1 MTDVDQRV
9 VQMRFDDKDF
19 EEKARKTM
27 STLDKLNEKLSFD
40 EAAKKS
46 DAALNDIV
54 DNVETIANKAYS
66 IVDRIIDKIK
76 DNVAT
81 KVVDFINDATLKPL
95 TSGWQKY
102 TDMTKSV
109 GTMISQGHKMEDVTR
124 SLDKLSFFADETSYS
139 FNDMISNIARFTAT
153 GVNLD
158 DATEALMG
166 ISNWA
171 AMSGQNAQTASR
183 AFFQLSQAMGSYMQ
197 KKDWISVM
205 TANMDTQEFR
215 QTALDTAVALGTLK
229 KTAND
234 TYVSLRAAT
243 SKGAQPFTSAEF
255 IESLTPGKWFT
266 SEVMVETYKKYSE
279 AVDKIYD
286 IYSER
291 RDKGENV
298 TASQVLAEVKEE
310 NRKILL
316 QYQQLN
322 KVDEKTAETELDKW
336 RKIKKATADD
346 ITNYAKLHKISEEL
360 AANELNKDYVNAVSE
375 YAKQYGKT
383 IEQSTQELERW
394 QEYTSSFGLKAFM
407 NAQEART
414 FTDVVE
420 SVKETVSTAWLGIYE
435 QIFGNYNEAK
445 QIWTDMS
452 NNLIEL
458 FAGRLWDIQ
467 DMFKQWREEGGREKL
482 WQGLYAFGA
491 GIKTFI
497 ESIRAAWDLLI
508 SDGDGVGK
516 LMSITERIR
525 EAGFKFYIFIR
536 ELTQSEFF
544 TNITTALYNIKTFVE
559 DIFGAAYDGIR
570 DAVPGGKIIMG
581 LLTEFSSIFKEV
593 TENFKLSDEA
603 IDGLRRTFKG
613 LTIILLKSKKTIVEV
628 LVKIVL
634 PILNAVFTVL
644 GELFEVVVQITG
656 TIGDILEYFMP
667 LNKEGSSLVTILGF
681 LTDLLTTIVKIV
693 GTGITYVLK
702 ALVPLLGG
710 IIGLVAELGNS
721 IANLFRAKQIKMST
735 DSNQVFGAFAKL
747 KKLIEDSWAPLKSF
761 TDIIDEYRDGKGL
774 INFLNLFAD
783 ISEGIGNRL
792 LLTIDSL
799 VGFLQ
804 IMSDSKFGKAL
815 GYALQAIRYLV
826 KGAMW
831 LFNNLFIPVL
841 KEVILELGMTI
852 ESVKGIIDERGIMGL
867 LDLIQ
872 EVFKTGIFGKLVST
886 IELINGVIG
895 GNGIARIFSKG
906 AKALESI
913 SDYFNTAKMN
923 QAADIILKIV
933 AAMGI
938 LYTLLALM
946 TFLPTE
952 NMEKMK
958 DALLNFGIALGAV
971 VAGVFVISSAAALA
985 GANLLGLAAG
995 FVGIALSIK
1004 LAFSAIND
1012 MVDLLDHVSKDKI
1025 DAALKKLEDILT
1037 EYSWVIFR
1045 VVTPLALFSMKNNG
1059 SVAGIGMIFLGMAAA
1074 IYVLLAAIERFG
1086 TEATKI
1092 NDSTIETLTK
1102 FVSGIFM
1109 WLAAATALLLLV
1121 TRNSEVHG
1129 IGIAI
1134 ATVGIAFAALKVVFP
1149 LIQDIIA
1156 EKDTILEGRDA
1167 ISAFAIFM
1175 LTLAASMYLMVSSV
1189 RGIISGLA
1197 SVIILRLYLAIVTN
1211 QIIPMIINLV
1221 KSIGELAEVF
1231 NGKFSVEGFRT
1242 AFLWI
1247 AGAIAALYLVFH
1259 AGIALLEK
1267 TFGDV
1272 NPMTF
1277 LFIGGTIIGS
1287 LVIISNLLI
1296 PAFKDLLNAIKD
1308 LDTKTIL
1315 AGIAALGLMMAPLIA
1330 LSIMFSTVIQSME
1343 EILDKKSMKN
1353 LITINAGILTRTF
1366 NAAASVFQSIMFT
1379 VIGLYGFLFGILSVA
1394 SNLNWDHLAQLSI
1407 VFAAQ
1412 IGLILAT
1419 VLPITNMWKSVT
1431 KSLEIMTKA
1440 ILVTDKSGK
1449 SLKDL
1454 NTIYKKISDTITN
1467 ISVVIGVITLAIGAI
1482 GLVAGLNR
1490 DVDIERFKQ
1499 TIGWLTVAAVGII
1512 AGFALMMAVM
1522 YAIFETITVGSKSGM
1537 ELKVV
1542 KGAANFMQSLELMI
1556 GIVGLIFLTA
1566 AGISYMAA
1574 TESTFNTERF
1584 KDVLGAIS
1592 ASLIGITFAVLVL
1605 VTAFTTAVYLLSAK
1619 LTYTSA
1625 GFIGTSKVIT
1635 ALSILIG
1642 AVGGIFAAIL
1652 GLSVWVSDFKPD
1664 RMNRIIAFL
1673 QLAGGMLAAV
1683 TVALIAVIG
1692 VFVGSIL
1699 FLSAKLQNGVT
1710 VFNGVQ
1716 STIRSLTI
1724 TMAAVSLIFAGILGL
1739 AAWASS
1745 YEPARWWRMME
1756 TLGYLSLAF
1765 VGITAAVTGF
1775 IFLVSYAFG
1784 TFSKSVTS
1792 LSGAMNGANAL
1803 RIDSVI
1809 TPTVNM
1815 LIAMGGLVGVI
1826 LSLGLALLPAIREM
1840 QDMDISKML
1849 VAFGGII
1856 VIIFEMLAGMVG
1868 MMALSKAE
1876 TTISKFSSIVGI
1888 LSSLASV
1895 AGPIVA
1901 MALLMKWLGDAFSKM
1916 APIPQD
1922 VLTNLEVFMAVLGL
1936 VVLVGSI
1943 LGMIAGTNPLFIA
1956 GIAAV
1961 AGLIV
1966 AIGWTA
1972 KLLAE
1977 AVEGIYG
1984 VMEKWTG
1991 LTSLMSKGTSYNAG
2005 GNLMAGMAKGIT
2017 DSKDLVTDAIK
2028 DVDKAGQKQSKIDN
2042 KFGSPS
2048 KVYKQYGKW
2057 IDQGLALGIKSNTKE
2072 VVRSAEMLSSIPN
2085 DIFVDENQ
2093 IASPSKVFYKNGR
2106 FIVAGLSDGMASGKS
2121 SIESTMGMISDTI
2134 GSSLEKGL
2142 SGLDL
2147 NVDIFGGKTLDEM
2160 ANEFIGGLEPGSIIG
2175 KLFGLDDEER
2185 DTLTKEQYMFYDNLI
2200 KTGGSVPNEIVEM
2213 MNKTKLEGFK
2223 DASFG
2228 EKIYK
2233 KFTSSSIMEKIKSV
2247 GQVFG
2252 IGATEGATDGNV
2264 LTNITSKL
2272 TEEGGVVDTIK
2283 SAIVDGDWAE
2293 VGSDIASG
2301 IGNALVTGLSPFISK
2316 GKKLLRNFGLFGF
2329 STAFKGV
2336 ETNVNANKQSEL
2348 IFSNDEF
2355 ESGMLKKLNNENL
2368 KTRAEQLANQAEYF
2382 GETGWQTIFRSMDS
2396 SESINFDSIIDA
2408 IDEDETGKRLE
2419 DFLTIIFDPDNYQTI
2434 FDESN
2439 KKIVNR
2445 LTNSASEAIK
2455 ALCKAWGIASPSTV
2469 MRDIYEQVG
2478 AGAIEGFDEKA
2489 PFITNAMTDA
2499 ANEEMREMSLAFQG
2513 VDQLASGM
2521 GSISPSIV
2529 PMIDTSEIGSFA
2541 SMMSDINSGKI
2552 SASLDFTSSAAM
2564 IAAGQIELAKSIDSL
2579 ERNVLASLAKGEFVK
2594 VSVENTVNES
2604 NLFDSFIEYQRREYN
2619 RSGHSM

>member
-109 GTMISQGHKMEDVTR
+109 GTMISQGHKMDDVTR
-124 SLDKLSFFADETSYS
+124 SLEKLSFFADETSYS

-153 GVNLD
+153 GVNLE
-158 DATEALMG
+158 DATAALMG

-197 KKDWISVM
+197 KKDWVSVM

-234 TYVSLRAAT
+234 TYVSLRATT

-322 KVDEKTAETELDKW
+322 KVDEQTAETELDKW

-346 ITNYAKLHKISEEL
+346 ITNYAKLHKISKEL

-516 LMSITERIR
+516 LMNITEKIR

-544 TNITTALYNIKTFVE
+544 ANITAALYNIKTFVE

-581 LLTEFSSIFKEV
+581 LLIEFSSIFKEI

-613 LTIILLKSKKTIVEV
+613 LTIILLKSKKTLVEV

-656 TIGDILEYFMP
+656 TLGDILEYFMP

-710 IIGLVAELGNS
+710 IIGLVVELADG
-721 IANLFRAKQIKMST
+721 IANLFKGKQIKMST

-747 KKLIEDSWAPLKSF
+747 KKLIEESWAPLKGF
-761 TDIIDEYRDGKGL
+761 TEIIDEYKDGKGL
-774 INFLNLFAD
+774 INFLNMFAD

-792 LLTIDSL
+792 LLTIDSI

-804 IMSDSKFGKAL
+804 IMSESKFGKAL
-815 GYALQAIRYLV
+815 GYALKAIRYLV

-831 LFNNLFIPVL
+831 LFNNLFIPIL

-852 ESVKGIIDERGIMGL
+852 ESVKGIIDKRGIMGL

-886 IELINGVIG
+886 IELINGIMG
-895 GNGIARIFSKG
+895 GNGIGRLFSKG

-913 SDYFNTAKMN
+913 SDYFNAAKMN

-946 TFLPTE
+946 TFLPEE
-952 NMEKMK
+952 NMERMK
-958 DALLNFGIALGAV
+958 EGLVQFGIALGAV
-971 VAGVFVISSAAALA
+971 VAGVFIISAAAAMA

-995 FVGIALSIK
+995 FVGVALAIK
-1004 LAFSAIND
+1004 LAFDSLSHMA
-1012 MVDLLDHVSKDKI
+1012 DLLEKIDKAKI
-1025 DAALKKLEDILT
+1025 DAAMAKLKEIMN
-1037 EYSWVIFR
+1037 EYSMIILKTIAPF
-1045 VVTPLALFSMKNNG
+1045 ALLSTRYSG
-1059 SVAGIGMIFLGMAAA
+1059 SIAGIGAVFLGMAAT
-1074 IYVLLAAIERFG
+1074 IYILLSAIEKFG
-1086 TEATKI
+1086 QGTMTLNPNFMDVLTE
-1092 NDSTIETLTK
+1092 
-1102 FVSGIFM
+1102 FVSKIFIF
-1109 WLAAATALLLLV
+1109 LAAATALLIFAA
-1121 TRNSEVHG
+1121 RDSEVHG

-1134 ATVGIAFAALKVVFP
+1134 ATIGVAFAALKVVFP
-1149 LIQDIIA
+1149 LIEDIVA
-1156 EKDTILEGRDA
+1156 EKDLIMDA
-1167 ISAFAIFM
+1167 QSAIATFSLFM
-1175 LTLAASMYLMVSSV
+1175 LALSASMYLITSGV
-1189 RGIISGLA
+1189 RGLISGLA
-1197 SVIILRLYLAIVTN
+1197 SILMLRLYLAILAN
-1211 QIIPMIINLV
+1211 QVIPFMSKVVNAIANLADLYQ
-1221 KSIGELAEVF
+1221 SRF
-1231 NGKFSVEGFRT
+1231 SNGDFTT
-1242 AFLWI
+1242 AFLWVGGTM
-1247 AGAIAALYLVFH
+1247 AAILGLMAL
-1259 AGIALLEK
+1259 ALMAIERS
-1267 TFGDV
+1267 FGEV
-1272 NPMTF
+1272 NPLAF
-1277 LFIGGTIIGS
+1277 LFIGGTIVGTIA
-1287 LVIISNLLI
+1287 IISNLLI
-1296 PAFKDLLNAIKD
+1296 PAFEQLAETADK
-1308 LDTKTIL
+1308 LDPQKYL
-1315 AGIAALGLMMAPLIA
+1315 YSVLALGMMTLPLIA
-1330 LSIMFSTVIQSME
+1330 LARMFKKVIQSME
-1343 EILDKKSMKN
+1343 EILDLRNSKSFIN
-1353 LITINAGILTRTF
+1353 LNLGIFTRTF
-1366 NAAASVFQSIMFT
+1366 NAAASVFQSMMFTFIGIYGFMYGMLMACKNLDWEKVKMLGTIFAGAVVIILSVLIPLSSMWSNVTHELKILYTNIGKFDKNGKKIKDIQKAIQNMAGSVEAVIWAIAGLALVLTGLSIFASVEFESKMENIKSTLWTFVLALLAITAGFIFIILSVYAVFKTVLIDSKKYDSNLVSRASQFVKSMDILVGVIGTVFATITAVAVFAVSLLNEKEFTRFNT
-1379 VIGLYGFLFGILSVA
+1379 VIGYLLATFFGIVAGVTIFIAGFVAGILILSEKLKA
-1394 SNLNWDHLAQLSI
+1394 SGEVFSSTSSTIRALAILVGSVSL
-1407 VFAAQ
+1407 VFAA
-1412 IGLILAT
+1412 L
-1419 VLPITNMWKSVT
+1419 
-1431 KSLEIMTKA
+1431 
-1440 ILVTDKSGK
+1440 
-1449 SLKDL
+1449 
-1454 NTIYKKISDTITN
+1454 
-1467 ISVVIGVITLAIGAI
+1467 IGVASWVSTWNNPQRWYDFIETLAALTGIFLLI
-1482 GLVAGLNR
+1482 VAGLTVFVGVISWAFGSFSKEIKTFQKRLTDTTTMWTGIATYMTPTLNMIIAMLGLVLTIITLGSYLLPAIEKLK
-1490 DVDIERFKQ
+1490 DVDFSKIVATFLLSIAFVITMLGSAIALMSFSKTDEVSKLNKVPMGELLSILKTAVIIMGPIVALAFLMKEVSNVLSTLTMGNTTNDQIEALMGFVAILGVFTLIA
-1499 TIGWLTVAAVGII
+1499 TILGII
-1512 AGFALMMAVM
+1512 AGSFP
-1522 YAIFETITVGSKSGM
+1522 
-1537 ELKVV
+1537 
-1542 KGAANFMQSLELMI
+1542 AA
-1556 GIVGLIFLTA
+1556 A
-1566 AGISYMAA
+1566 AGIAVVA
-1574 TESTFNTERF
+1574 
-1584 KDVLGAIS
+1584 VLILS
-1592 ASLIGITFAVLVL
+1592 IGI
-1605 VTAFTTAVYLLSAK
+1605 
-1619 LTYTSA
+1619 
-1625 GFIGTSKVIT
+1625 
-1635 ALSILIG
+1635 
-1642 AVGGIFAAIL
+1642 
-1652 GLSVWVSDFKPD
+1652 
-1664 RMNRIIAFL
+1664 
-1673 QLAGGMLAAV
+1673 
-1683 TVALIAVIG
+1683 
-1692 VFVGSIL
+1692 
-1699 FLSAKLQNGVT
+1699 
-1710 VFNGVQ
+1710 
-1716 STIRSLTI
+1716 
-1724 TMAAVSLIFAGILGL
+1724 
-1739 AAWASS
+1739 
-1745 YEPARWWRMME
+1745 
-1756 TLGYLSLAF
+1756 
-1765 VGITAAVTGF
+1765 
-1775 IFLVSYAFG
+1775 
-1784 TFSKSVTS
+1784 
-1792 LSGAMNGANAL
+1792 
-1803 RIDSVI
+1803 
-1809 TPTVNM
+1809 
-1815 LIAMGGLVGVI
+1815 
-1826 LSLGLALLPAIREM
+1826 
-1840 QDMDISKML
+1840 
-1849 VAFGGII
+1849 
-1856 VIIFEMLAGMVG
+1856 
-1868 MMALSKAE
+1868 
-1876 TTISKFSSIVGI
+1876 
-1888 LSSLASV
+1888 
-1895 AGPIVA
+1895 
-1901 MALLMKWLGDAFSKM
+1901 
-1916 APIPQD
+1916 
-1922 VLTNLEVFMAVLGL
+1922 
-1936 VVLVGSI
+1936 
-1943 LGMIAGTNPLFIA
+1943 
-1956 GIAAV
+1956 
-1961 AGLIV
+1961 
-1966 AIGWTA
+1966 TA
-1972 KLLAE
+1972 KLLADAAE
-1977 AVEGIYG
+1977 KIWAIYK
-1984 VMEKWTG
+1984 EWTG
-1991 LTSLMSKGTSYNAG
+1991 IMGIVGAFSSGGT
-2005 GNLMAGMAKGIT
+2005 NLMDSMATSIEENGDKPIG
-2017 DSKDLVTDAIK
+2017 AIK
-2028 DVDKAGQKQSKIDN
+2028 KVCEGMTAVPKKVFN
-2042 KFGSPS
+2042 TGSPS
-2048 KVYKQYGKW
+2048 KVFKQYGKW
-2057 IDQGLALGIKSNTKE
+2057 VDQGLALGIKTNTRG
-2072 VVRSAEMLSSIPN
+2072 VISASETLAEIPN
-2085 DIFVDENQ
+2085 SIFVDENQ

-2106 FIVAGLSDGMASGKS
+2106 FIVAGLTEGMASGKS
-2121 SIESTMGMISDTI
+2121 SIESTMDMISDTI

-2142 SGLDL
+2142 G
-2147 NVDIFGGKTLDEM
+2147 NINFNPNIDILGGKTLDQI
-2160 ANEFIGGLEPGSIIG
+2160 ADEFIGGLEPGSILGKIFGLDEGGLSAEEIQHWSYLKSIG
-2175 KLFGLDDEER
+2175 AKIPPEIEKSLKEGTAKVDERSFGQKIYDKFVNSGFMDKLKSLGEVFGINVGEGATSDQVFGKVKEKLFG
-2185 DTLTKEQYMFYDNLI
+2185 
-2200 KTGGSVPNEIVEM
+2200 
-2213 MNKTKLEGFK
+2213 
-2223 DASFG
+2223 
-2228 EKIYK
+2228 
-2233 KFTSSSIMEKIKSV
+2233 
-2247 GQVFG
+2247 
-2252 IGATEGATDGNV
+2252 
-2264 LTNITSKL
+2264 
-2272 TEEGGVVDTIK
+2272 EGGLLTDIK
-2283 SAIVDGDWAE
+2283 NDIVDGDWVS
-2293 VGSDIASG
+2293 VGEKIATG
-2301 IGNALVTGLSPFISK
+2301 IGNGFKAIFGPVVDWAKKGLKGLGIDLGGSDEPFEDIIT
-2316 GKKLLRNFGLFGF
+2316 
-2329 STAFKGV
+2329 STTSEGGYSFRID
-2336 ETNVNANKQSEL
+2336 ETNADEWAKNMVPKINKETTKETAKTISGMILSDDYILNGVVYEASSKL
-2348 IFSNDEF
+2348 GHTFDEIFSAA
-2355 ESGMLKKLNNENL
+2355 NED
-2368 KTRAEQLANQAEYF
+2368 AE
-2382 GETGWQTIFRSMDS
+2382 
-2396 SESINFDSIIDA
+2396 
-2408 IDEDETGKRLE
+2408 
-2419 DFLTIIFDPDNYQTI
+2419 
-2434 FDESN
+2434 
-2439 KKIVNR
+2439 NR
-2445 LTNSASEAIK
+2445 LNPLMDILLDPSNYTSTIDKATGIITNKMTSSGEEAIL
-2455 ALCKAWGIASPSTV
+2455 ALLKVWGIHSPSTV

-2513 VDQLASGM
+2513 IDQLASGM

-2564 IAAGQIELAKSIDSL
+2564 IAAGQMELAKSIDSL

-2619 RSGHSM
+2619 RSGHSI